1 MSLRG
6 NFFNRQSRCISVA
19 VKRRTKRP
27 SAMNWMSPQRA
38 RCGSGAKPN
47 NLTPSWCVLMRGD
60 ERESSFRQRAARAK
74 QNLESGFW
82 GAALSA
88 ARPGLYSGLSTVV
101 SLSLILGCCAE
112 TKRPFTLTLTH
123 GHPPLPPTITTG
135 TNAEESTPAL
145 RYQSPLHPLAD
156 GRCSRLM

>member
-1 MSLRG
+1 MPIETVFAFPSERLGRERGGSLAFSWNSDIQVSAQSRLERQLSLRG
-6 NFFNRQSRCISVA
+6 NFLNRQSRCISVA

-74 QNLESGFW
+74 QNLESGFGERRSPLRAQGCIQVCPQSSPSLSYW
-82 GAALSA
+82 AAVLKQ
-88 ARPGLYSGLSTVV
+88 RGLS
-101 SLSLILGCCAE
+101 
-112 TKRPFTLTLTH
+112 H
-123 GHPPLPPTITTG
+123 
-135 TNAEESTPAL
+135 
-145 RYQSPLHPLAD
+145 
-156 GRCSRLM
+156 